1 MWETRDGKR
10 PLVRARRGSKVILK
24 GKKMV
29 KVNIQGF
36 GGRHVME
43 RDHLEELGVDGR

>member
-1 MWETRDGKR
+1 MLLAKQYFGDQIE
-10 PLVRARRGSKVILK
+10 KVEM
-24 GKKMV
+24 GEV
-29 KVNIQGF
+29 CGTYGGVERYIQGF